1 MALYAQTRGTGPA
14 LVLLHGWGMNAAV
27 WQPLLPLLTQRWRV
41 TTIEL
46 PGHGESKELPLH
58 SDINDWAQVCL
69 EAAPSRAVWAGW
81 SLGAQV
87 ALQASLLQPQRLRAL
102 AMVSGTPC
110 FVKRE
115 EWPCGMEEADLRR
128 FSEALV
134 TEPVQ
139 TLMRFLGLQVRGA
152 AQQREILRLLR
163 KSVPLRPAAA
173 TQALHAG
180 LGLLLNSDQR
190 AQLGGLGVPSA
201 WIFGDRDRLVSAATA
216 VYVSRLLPA
225 AAVKVLA
232 GAGHAPFLSHPREC
246 IEVLE
251 TLHD

>member
-1 MALYAQTRGTGPA
+1 MVLCAETRGAGPA

-46 PGHGESKELPLH
+46 PGHGESEPLPPQ
-58 SDINDWAQVCL
+58 SDINDWARACL
-69 EAAPSRAVWAGW
+69 QAAPARAVWAGW
-81 SLGAQV
+81 SLGAQL
-87 ALQASLLQPQRLRAL
+87 ALQASLLQPQRVRAL
-102 AMVSGTPC
+102 AMVTGTPC

-115 EWPCGMEEADLRR
+115 EWPCGMEETDLRG
-128 FSEALV
+128 FAEALV
-134 TEPVQ
+134 SEPLQ

-152 AQQREILRLLR
+152 VQQREILRQLR
-163 KSVPLRPAAA
+163 KSLPLRPAAA
-173 TQALHAG
+173 TQALHTG

-190 AQLGGLGVPSA
+190 VQLDGLAVPSA
-201 WIFGDRDRLVSAATA
+201 WIFGEKDRLVSAATA
-216 VYVSRLLPA
+216 ASVSTLLPA
-225 AAVKVLA
+225 ATVRVIA

>member
-1 MALYAQTRGTGPA
+1 MALFAETQGVGPA
-14 LVLLHGWGMNAAV
+14 LVMLHGWGMNAAV

-46 PGHGESKELPLH
+46 PGHGESDVL
-58 SDINDWAQVCL
+58 SRQSNINDWAQACL

-81 SLGAQV
+81 SLGAQI
-87 ALQASLLQPQRLRAL
+87 ALQASLLQPQRVRAL
-102 AMVSGTPC
+102 AMVTGTPC

-115 EWPCGMEEADLRR
+115 EWPCGMEEGDLRR

-134 TEPVQ
+134 SEPVQ

-173 TQALHAG
+173 TQALHTG

-190 AQLGGLGVPSA
+190 TQLEGLAVPSA
-201 WIFGDRDRLVSAATA
+201 WIFGEKDRLVSAATA
-216 VYVSRLLPA
+216 ANVSRLLPA
-225 AAVKVLA
+225 ATVKVLA

-246 IEVLE
+246 IDVLE